1 MLRGLLEAHDG
12 TSGKELE
19 NQLFD
24 YADSTASKD
33 DGQAH
38 ELGKPI
44 ATPLLPAHRHCTHPG
59 FTQQCCG
66 LYHLIT
72 IWSIAMPRVIH
83 FEIHADNTDRAAKF
97 YTELFGWTF
106 TKWGGPTDYWV
117 VVTGPDGTPGING
130 GLMKRQHPISGND
143 GVIAYV
149 CTVDVD
155 NLDRFTAKAQQLGA
169 PVALPK
175 MPIPGIG
182 WLAYMKDTE
191 GNVFGMMQAD
201 ANAK

>member
-1 MLRGLLEAHDG
+1 MRRSSSQRRLFPAVEAGVGDELDPLGLGHVAELAADQADLVVAAFADSMLRGLLEAHDG

-72 IWSIAMPRVIH
+72 IWSIAMP
-83 FEIHADNTDRAAKF
+83 
-97 YTELFGWTF
+97 
-106 TKWGGPTDYWV
+106 P
-117 VVTGPDGTPGING
+117 
-130 GLMKRQHPISGND
+130 
-143 GVIAYV
+143 
-149 CTVDVD
+149 
-155 NLDRFTAKAQQLGA
+155 
-169 PVALPK
+169 
-175 MPIPGIG
+175 
-182 WLAYMKDTE
+182 
-191 GNVFGMMQAD
+191 
-201 ANAK
+201 